1 MRYGGGEELDEE
13 ARAALKDVGDYCA
26 AHQACYLVITPCS
39 LRPSVTTARRSRR
52 PYMLRHA
59 AAHVTWLSP
68 PAGGLRVAGGRRAAA
83 RQQQGDALA
92 PDVHAAAPRAS
103 LALGRK
109 AGLGVITR

>member
-39 LRPSVTTARRSRR
+39 SRR
-52 PYMLRHA
+52 RRLYTSRHA
-59 AAHVTWLSP
+59 ATHVTWSSP
-68 PAGGLRVAGGRRAAA
+68 PVGGLRVAGGRRAAA